1 MPVLVGEAV
10 LALSLGPN
18 INHHLVI
25 RRMASAKPLAYEG
38 VSSDIEKLN
47 ARNVDLSG
55 LLPPLERPAPEQGED
70 SLGQSYD
77 FVRVARAALRTAA
90 TGEVDEAVNNIS
102 IPFEQSD
109 GCSWFRA
116 PVSSS
121 CETRWMVL
129 LLT

>member
-1 MPVLVGEAV
+1 
-10 LALSLGPN
+10 
-18 INHHLVI
+18 
-25 RRMASAKPLAYEG
+25 MASAKPLTYEG

-55 LLPPLERPAPEQGED
+55 LSPPLEQPAREQGED
-70 SLGQSYD
+70 RLGQSYE

-102 IPFEQSD
+102 SPFEPSD
-109 GCSWFRA
+109 RYSLFRA
-116 PVSSS
+116 PVLNL

-129 LLT
+129 LLI